1 MSKLMIY
8 PAALCGEEIKGSFG
22 PNVKCHELSIKM
34 NDCAVMEEE
43 FHPLNETTLWSI
55 GNIVDGKFERNMYL
69 GETYHFQHDLN
80 ILEANSE
87 CMWC

>member
-1 MSKLMIY
+1 MLKLMIY
-8 PAALCGEEIKGSFG
+8 PVDLCYKEIEGSFG
-22 PNVKCHELSIKM
+22 PNVKCHELSLEMNGCTVIK
-34 NDCAVMEEE
+34 EE

-55 GNIVDGKFERNMYL
+55 GNIVDGKFKRNMYL